1 MAAGLLILLAA
12 FSAWVYW
19 GNTSIQT
26 TQVRIGSKKFPASFD
41 GFRIVQIS
49 DLHNARFGAGQSR
62 LLGAV
67 KEASPD
73 LIAVTGDLIDSR
85 RTDVEK
91 AMELIDGAVLIAP
104 VYYVTGNHEARTGQY
119 AVLKR
124 RMEEAGVSILKD
136 EGATIRRRG
145 DSVRLLGLED
155 PAFVG
160 REKTNAENAAV
171 LDGEMKKIPVENG
184 GYAVLL
190 SHRPELLDVYAENGV
205 DLVLCGHA
213 HGGQIRLPFIG
224 GLFAP
229 NQGFFPK
236 YSEGVHEKGR
246 TKMVVSRGLGNSLAP
261 VRINN
266 RPELVVV
273 TLTR

>member
-1 MAAGLLILLAA
+1 MTAVLLILLAA
-12 FSAWVYW
+12 FSVWIYW

-26 TQVRIGSKKFPASFD
+26 TRIQIADERLPASFG

-49 DLHNARFGAGQSR
+49 DLHNAEFGAGQSR

-85 RTDVEK
+85 RTDIEK
-91 AMELIDGAVLIAP
+91 AMDLINGAVSIAP
-104 VYYVTGNHEARTGQY
+104 VYYVAGNHEARTGQY
-119 AVLKR
+119 AALKK
-124 RMEEAGVSILKD
+124 RMGEAGVMILKN
-136 EGATIRRRG
+136 EGVTIRRGG

-155 PAFVG
+155 PAFVRQNG
-160 REKTNAENAAV
+160 TNAENAAV
-171 LDGEMKKIPVENG
+171 LDGKLKEMRRENG
-184 GYAVLL
+184 GYTILL
-190 SHRPELLDVYAENGV
+190 SHRPELFDVYAENGV

-213 HGGQIRLPFIG
+213 HGGQIRLPVIG

-229 NQGFFPK
+229 NQGLFPK
-236 YSEGVHEKGR
+236 YSEGVHKKGR
-246 TKMVVSRGLGNSLAP
+246 TKMAVSRGLGNSIAP

-266 RPELVVV
+266 RPELVVIE
-273 TLTR
+273 LKQ